1 MVKFTKAAL
10 GVIFLWLLLAFP
22 SQVRAQQDA
31 VLEVTGKVTDKDG
44 APIIG
49 ASVVIV
55 GTTRGVSTDLSG
67 YYAIEVK
74 RGESLRFSYLGM
86 SDQTVA
92 VHAQKV
98 IDVVLEDDSLDVE
111 QVVVVGY
118 GVQKKESV
126 VGAITQVKGEQLQ
139 STGGMTSLSSA
150 LNGLVPGL
158 TALTSS
164 GKPGEEEAQ
173 ILIRGMSSW
182 TSSAPL
188 ILVDGIER
196 RMEDVDVNEIES
208 MSVLKDASATAVYG
222 VRGGNG
228 VILIT
233 TKRGVEGKMSLNVYA
248 HTTLKTISKI
258 PTLLSSYEGRV
269 ARNFA
274 IENALGAKPE
284 LWSYITTMNELKK
297 FRSGSDPYRYP
308 NVDWQ
313 SETLKKFA
321 WSHKA
326 GVDIRGGTKFVK
338 YYGFLSYLYDGDILR
353 GRDLGQGYVPKNDYQ
368 RINVRSNFDFQLT
381 PTTVVSA
388 DIDVV
393 VGQERTVGANAV
405 TLWKG
410 VWRKAPDEYPVR
422 YEDGV
427 FGNDKAKTD
436 TENTVEV
443 LNYSGQN
450 VEIRTDANASIKL
463 KQDLSMLVKGLSL
476 NAVANF
482 RNYYTT
488 TGPNISGDRA
498 LTKYVDP
505 RTGAVTWNY
514 PATYNSSTHGFDYY
528 PNQVKVST
536 SSANKEVYQDQ
547 LYQLS
552 LNYNR
557 TFGNGHDV
565 TGLLL
570 FKRQQYATGSAFA
583 SYREE
588 WAARVTYGFR
598 NRYLF
603 EANGAYNGSEKFG
616 PGNKFGFFPSLAGGW
631 VISNEK
637 FFQQHVKFVDFL
649 KIRYSWGIVG
659 SDEGIAK
666 WLYSTQWARK
676 KDEGVFGYP
685 IGQAPNFS
693 SAEVKVIGNPDAQW
707 ETAYKND
714 LALEATMF
722 KGMWTF
728 GFDYYWGRRTN
739 IFISG
744 DQRAVPP
751 WFGAEAV
758 SANIGETKNHGWELE
773 TKFRGNIGA
782 DWSYLLGGSVSY
794 AWNEVV
800 YREDPELAPD
810 YQKKAGKP
818 INQPTGIPGTGIL
831 KSWDDMYTHVGVDN
845 MTGYVPGNYA
855 LLDYNGDGVVD
866 GSDNVP
872 CDYNHYPLYSFSLNL
887 AVSWKNLSLSAL
899 LVGQTD
905 VSRQNTYEEFPSPS
919 YSTAID
925 RDTWENMW
933 IPGYNDNGT
942 IRHISFMN
950 TNRSLYASQLQ
961 RADGTLWR
969 LQTAELSYTF
979 NGPKIKKTGIQSIRL
994 YLSGNNLWLY
1004 SHMSDDREANATRAK
1019 ESHSAQYPKLK
1030 RYTFGVNVKF

>member
-10 GVIFLWLLLAFP
+10 SVAFLSLLMVLPLLAG
-22 SQVRAQQDA
+22 AQEGP
-31 VLEVTGKVTDKDG
+31 LFKVTGKVTDNAGD
-44 APIIG
+44 PVIG
-49 ASVVIV
+49 ASVVVV
-55 GTTRGVSTDLSG
+55 GTTRGVSTDLLG
-67 YYAIEVK
+67 AYTIEVR

-86 SDQTVA
+86 TDQTIA
-92 VHAQKV
+92 VHAQKT
-98 IDVVLEDDSLDVE
+98 IDVTLQSEALNVE

-158 TALTSS
+158 TALSSS

-274 IENALGAKPE
+274 VENALGAKPE

-297 FRSGSDPYRYP
+297 FRSGSDPYLYP

-313 SETLKKFA
+313 NETLKKFA

-326 GVDIRGGTKFVK
+326 GVDISGGTKFVK

-353 GRDLGQGYVPKNDYQ
+353 GRDFGQGYIPKNDFQ
-368 RINVRSNFDFQLT
+368 RINVRSNFDFQIT
-381 PTTVVSA
+381 PSTVVSA

-393 VGQERTVGANAV
+393 VGQERTVGANAT

-422 YEDGV
+422 YEDGT

-450 VEIRTDANASIKL
+450 AEVRTDANASLKL
-463 KQDLSMLVKGLSL
+463 KQDLGMLVKGLSL
-476 NAVANF
+476 NAIANF
-482 RNYYTT
+482 RNYYTS

-498 LTKYVDP
+498 LTKYIDP

-514 PATYNSSTHGFDYY
+514 PGTYNSATHGFDYY

-536 SSANKEVYQDQ
+536 STADKQVYQDQ
-547 LYQLS
+547 LYQVS
-552 LNYNR
+552 LNFKR
-557 TFGNGHDV
+557 TFGEGHDV

-570 FKRQQYATGSAFA
+570 FKRQQYAKGSAFA

-588 WAARVTYGFR
+588 WAARVTYGFK

-616 PGNKFGFFPSLAGGW
+616 PGNKFGFFPSVAGGW

-637 FFQQHVKFVDFL
+637 FFREHVKFVDFL
-649 KIRYSWGIVG
+649 KVRYSWGIVG

-666 WLYSTQWARK
+666 WLYSTQWAK
-676 KDEGVFGYP
+676 KNNEGVFGYP
-685 IGQAPNFS
+685 IGQVPNFS

-714 LALEATMF
+714 VALEATLF
-722 KGMWTF
+722 NGLWKL

-751 WFGAEAV
+751 WFGASAV
-758 SANIGETKNHGWELE
+758 SANVGETKNSGWELE
-773 TKFRGNIGA
+773 TTVRGNIGT
-782 DWSYLLGGSVSY
+782 DWSYQVGGSVSY
-794 AWNEVV
+794 AKNEVV
-800 YREDPELAPD
+800 FREDPELAPD

-818 INQPTGIPGTGIL
+818 INQPTGIPGTGIIQ
-831 KSWDDMYTHVGVDN
+831 SWDDIYTHVGMDN

-866 GSDNVP
+866 GQDNVP

-887 AVSWKNLSLSAL
+887 FVGWKNLSLSAL

-933 IPGYNDNGT
+933 IPGYNDNGS

-950 TNRSLYASQLQ
+950 SNRSLYASQLQ

-969 LQTAELSYTF
+969 LQSAELSYTF
-979 NGPKIKKTGIQSIRL
+979 NGPKLKKTGIQSIRL
-994 YLSGNNLWLY
+994 YLAGNNLWLS

-1030 RYTFGVNVKF
+1030 RYTFGVNIKF

>member
-10 GVIFLWLLLAFP
+10 RVAFLSLLMVLPLWAG
-22 SQVRAQQDA
+22 AQEGP
-31 VLEVTGKVTDKDG
+31 LFKVTGKVTDNAG
-44 APIIG
+44 EPVIG
-49 ASVVIV
+49 ASVVVV
-55 GTTRGVSTDLSG
+55 GTTRGVSTDLLG
-67 YYAIEVK
+67 AYTIEVR

-86 SDQTVA
+86 TDQTIA
-92 VHAQKV
+92 VHAQKT
-98 IDVVLEDDSLDVE
+98 IDVTLQSEALNVE

-126 VGAITQVKGEQLQ
+126 VGAITQVKGERLQ

-158 TALTSS
+158 TALSSS

-274 IENALGAKPE
+274 VENALGAKPE

-297 FRSGSDPYRYP
+297 FRSGSDPYLYP

-313 SETLKKFA
+313 NETLKKFA

-326 GVDIRGGTKFVK
+326 GVDISGGTKFVK

-353 GRDLGQGYVPKNDYQ
+353 GRDFGQGYVPKNDFQ
-368 RINVRSNFDFQLT
+368 RINVRSNFDFQIT
-381 PTTVVSA
+381 PSTVVSA

-393 VGQERTVGANAV
+393 VGQERTVGANAT

-422 YEDGV
+422 YEDGT

-450 VEIRTDANASIKL
+450 VEVRTDANASLKL
-463 KQDLSMLVKGLSL
+463 KQNLGMLVKGLSL
-476 NAVANF
+476 NAIANF
-482 RNYYTT
+482 RNYYTS

-514 PATYNSSTHGFDYY
+514 PGTYNSATHGFDYY

-536 SSANKEVYQDQ
+536 STADKQVYQDQ
-547 LYQLS
+547 LYQVS
-552 LNYNR
+552 LNFKR
-557 TFGNGHDV
+557 TFGEGHDV

-570 FKRQQYATGSAFA
+570 FKRQQYAKGSAFA

-588 WAARVTYGFR
+588 WAARVTYGFK

-616 PGNKFGFFPSLAGGW
+616 PGNKFGFFPSVAGGW

-637 FFQQHVKFVDFL
+637 FFREHVKFVDFL
-649 KIRYSWGIVG
+649 KVRYSWGIVG

-666 WLYSTQWARK
+666 WLYSTQWAK
-676 KDEGVFGYP
+676 KNNEGVFGYP

-714 LALEATMF
+714 VALETTLF
-722 KGMWTF
+722 NGMWKL

-751 WFGAEAV
+751 WFGASAV
-758 SANIGETKNHGWELE
+758 SANIGETKNSGWELE
-773 TKFRGNIGA
+773 TTVRGNIGT
-782 DWSYLLGGSVSY
+782 DWSYQVGGSVSY
-794 AWNEVV
+794 AKNEVV
-800 YREDPELAPD
+800 FREDPELAPD

-818 INQPTGIPGTGIL
+818 INQPTGIPGTGIIQ
-831 KSWDDMYTHVGVDN
+831 SWDDIYTHVGVDN

-866 GSDNVP
+866 GQDNVP

-887 AVSWKNLSLSAL
+887 FVGWKNLSLSAL

-905 VSRQNTYEEFPSPS
+905 VSR
-919 YSTAID
+919 
-925 RDTWENMW
+925 
-933 IPGYNDNGT
+933 
-942 IRHISFMN
+942 
-950 TNRSLYASQLQ
+950 
-961 RADGTLWR
+961 
-969 LQTAELSYTF
+969 
-979 NGPKIKKTGIQSIRL
+979 
-994 YLSGNNLWLY
+994 
-1004 SHMSDDREANATRAK
+1004 
-1019 ESHSAQYPKLK
+1019 
-1030 RYTFGVNVKF
+1030 

>member
-10 GVIFLWLLLAFP
+10 RVAFLSLLMVLPLWAG
-22 SQVRAQQDA
+22 AQEGP
-31 VLEVTGKVTDKDG
+31 LFKVTGKVTDNAG
-44 APIIG
+44 EPVIG
-49 ASVVIV
+49 ASVVVV
-55 GTTRGVSTDLSG
+55 GTTRGVSTDLLG
-67 YYAIEVK
+67 AYTIEVR

-86 SDQTVA
+86 TDQTIA
-92 VHAQKV
+92 VHAQKT
-98 IDVVLEDDSLDVE
+98 IDVTLQSEALNVE

-126 VGAITQVKGEQLQ
+126 VGAITQVKGERLQ

-158 TALTSS
+158 TALSSS

-274 IENALGAKPE
+274 VENALGAKPE

-297 FRSGSDPYRYP
+297 FRSGSDPYLYP

-326 GVDIRGGTKFVK
+326 GVDISGGTKFVK

-353 GRDLGQGYVPKNDYQ
+353 GRDFGQGYVPKNDFQ
-368 RINVRSNFDFQLT
+368 RINVRSNFDFQIT
-381 PTTVVSA
+381 PSTVVSA

-393 VGQERTVGANAV
+393 VGQERTVGANAT

-422 YEDGV
+422 YEDGT

-450 VEIRTDANASIKL
+450 VEVRTDANASLKL
-463 KQDLSMLVKGLSL
+463 KQNLGMLVKGLSL
-476 NAVANF
+476 NAIANF
-482 RNYYTT
+482 RNYYTS

-514 PATYNSSTHGFDYY
+514 PGTYNSATHGFDYY

-536 SSANKEVYQDQ
+536 STADKQVYQDQ
-547 LYQLS
+547 LYQVS
-552 LNYNR
+552 LNFKR
-557 TFGNGHDV
+557 TFGEGHDV

-570 FKRQQYATGSAFA
+570 FKRQQYAKGSAFA

-588 WAARVTYGFR
+588 WAARVTYGFK

-616 PGNKFGFFPSLAGGW
+616 PGNKFGFFPSVAGGW

-637 FFQQHVKFVDFL
+637 FFREHVKFVDFL
-649 KIRYSWGIVG
+649 KVRYSWGIVG

-666 WLYSTQWARK
+666 WLYSTQWAK
-676 KDEGVFGYP
+676 KNNEGVFGYP

-714 LALEATMF
+714 VALETTLF
-722 KGMWTF
+722 NGMWKL

-751 WFGAEAV
+751 WFGASAV
-758 SANIGETKNHGWELE
+758 SANIGETKNSGWELE
-773 TKFRGNIGA
+773 TTVRGNIGT
-782 DWSYLLGGSVSY
+782 DWSYQVGGSVSY
-794 AWNEVV
+794 AKNEVV
-800 YREDPELAPD
+800 FREDPELAPD

-818 INQPTGIPGTGIL
+818 INQPTGIPGTGIIQ
-831 KSWDDMYTHVGVDN
+831 SWDDIYTHVGVDN

-866 GSDNVP
+866 GQDNVP

-887 AVSWKNLSLSAL
+887 FVGWKNLSLSAL

-933 IPGYNDNGT
+933 IPGYNDSGS

-950 TNRSLYASQLQ
+950 SNRSLYASQLQ

-969 LQTAELSYTF
+969 LQSAELSYTF
-979 NGPKIKKTGIQSIRL
+979 NGPKLKKTGIQSIRL
-994 YLSGNNLWLY
+994 YLAGNNLWLY
-1004 SHMSDDREANATRAK
+1004 SHMSDDPEANATRAK

-1030 RYTFGVNVKF
+1030 RYTFGVNIKF